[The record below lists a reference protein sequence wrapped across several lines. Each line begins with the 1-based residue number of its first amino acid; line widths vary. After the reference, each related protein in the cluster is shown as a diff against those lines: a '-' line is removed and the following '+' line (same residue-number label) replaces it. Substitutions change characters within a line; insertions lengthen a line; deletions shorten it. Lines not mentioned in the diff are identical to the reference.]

1 MTIDKHSLTLLDP
14 VVESARE
21 ELADMEEDDVPA
33 SLRKVAR
40 SSARRLPPPLARSV
54 IQELTR
60 SESFRSAVATRYQ
73 QRPET
78 DRDLVTF
85 LVDPAKGVASIDE
98 RAVEMANLEEQSDLS
113 EKSREIERLTGQLEE
128 AHRRVVAA
136 RAVHVRELEAS
147 RASVSERQARLE
159 ARVEMLGAEVSAKQ
173 EEVLILAAEVSGL
186 TAELVSA
193 EERVRWAVE
202 RSRKRGSVVANP
214 PRDVRPDSAPSDPV
228 ELARWLDSVERNIR
242 PFRASGLG
250 RHGVED
256 LQPFRMEQGI
266 APDSGMA
273 VASLLEQHPDRFILD
288 GYNIAGE
295 IHNAEFSTRSARDDV
310 VRRAGTLARCSDAE
324 VLVVFDGQDDQ
335 ARSGFRTSEGV
346 AVRFS
351 RGEKAD
357 DVIAALV
364 ARDSMRTVVITSDR
378 ELRDRCTVT
387 DCVPIWSTA
396 FVEWL
401 AGN

>member
-14 VVESARE
+14 VVEAARE

-40 SSARRLPPPLARSV
+40 SSARRLPPPLARTV

-60 SESFRSAVATRYQ
+60 SESFRSAVAERFQ
-73 QRPET
+73 QHAET
-78 DRDLVTF
+78 DGDLVAF
-85 LVDPAKGVASIDE
+85 LDDPANELASINE
-98 RAVEMANLEEQSDLS
+98 RAVEMANLEEQSDLRQ
-113 EKSREIERLTGQLEE
+113 KGREIEKLKRQLEE
-128 AHRRVVAA
+128 AHRRVVAV
-136 RAVHVRELEAS
+136 RATHERELEAS

-159 ARVEMLGAEVSAKQ
+159 ARVEMLGGEISAKQ
-173 EEVLILAAEVSGL
+173 DQISALAAEVTTLRS
-186 TAELVSA
+186 ELASA
-193 EERVRWAVE
+193 EERVRSAVE
-202 RSRKRGSVVANP
+202 RSRKRGSAVANP
-214 PRDVRPDSAPSDPV
+214 ATDVRPESAPSDPV
-228 ELARWLDSVERNIR
+228 ELARWLDSIERNIR
-242 PFRASGLG
+242 PFRASGF
-250 RHGVED
+250 REYGVED

-273 VASLLEQHPDRFILD
+273 ISSLLEQRPDRFILD

-295 IHNAEFSTRSARDDV
+295 IYNAEFSTRSARDDV
-310 VRRAGTLARCSDAE
+310 VRRAGRLARCSEAE

-335 ARSGFRTSEGV
+335 ASSGFRTSEGV
-346 AVRFS
+346 TVRFS

-364 ARDSMRTVVITSDR
+364 AEDSMRTVVITNDR
-378 ELRDRCTVT
+378 ELRDRCTAT

-401 AGN
+401 SGN